1 MLMTDAVAAPRPA
14 AMVSPVSD
22 DAATSGTA
30 DELAWRFAAGE
41 PETLRAVFDR
51 HGPAVQ
57 RLARASLRDAADV
70 DDVVQATFVS
80 AWNGRHTYDPDKA
93 GMPAWLLGI
102 ARRRIVDLLRARGRQ
117 QRDNAAVAAV
127 APTDEAAAE
136 SPERVLDRLIIADEL
151 TRLPDPQREV
161 LRLAFYADL
170 THTQIA
176 EHTGMPL
183 GTVKSHLRR
192 GMQSLRSQ
200 LDRIPEEVN
209 DDAPRPRPT
218 RAARP

>member
-1 MLMTDAVAAPRPA
+1 M
-14 AMVSPVSD
+14 SD
-22 DAATSGTA
+22 D
-30 DELAWRFAAGE
+30 DLAWRFAAGE

-57 RLARASLRDAADV
+57 RLARASLSDGADV

-80 AWNGRHTYDPDKA
+80 AWSGRHTYDPEKA
-93 GMPAWLLGI
+93 GLLAWLLGI

-117 QRDNAAVAAV
+117 HRDSAAAAAV
-127 APTDEAAAE
+127 APAAEVVAE
-136 SPERVLDRLIIADEL
+136 SPERVLDRLVIADEL

-161 LRLAFYADL
+161 LHLAFYADL

-176 EHTGMPL
+176 ERTGLPL

-192 GMQSLRSQ
+192 GMQHLRSQ
-200 LDRIPEEVN
+200 LDRAPEEVT
-209 DDAPRPRPT
+209 DDAPGPRSA

>member
-1 MLMTDAVAAPRPA
+1 M
-14 AMVSPVSD
+14 SD
-22 DAATSGTA
+22 HAATNGTA
-30 DELAWRFAAGE
+30 DDLAWRFAAGE

-57 RLARASLRDAADV
+57 RLARVSLRDPADV

-80 AWNGRHTYDPDKA
+80 AWSGRHTYDPAKA
-93 GMPAWLLGI
+93 GLPAWLLGI

-117 QRDNAAVAAV
+117 QRDSAAAAAV
-127 APTDEAAAE
+127 APVEEAVAE
-136 SPERVLDRLIIADEL
+136 SPERVLDRLVIADEL

-176 EHTGMPL
+176 ERTGLPL

-200 LDRIPEEVN
+200 LDRTPEEVT
-209 DDAPRPRPT
+209 DAAPGPRSA

>member
-1 MLMTDAVAAPRPA
+1 M
-14 AMVSPVSD
+14 SD
-22 DAATSGTA
+22 DAATNGTA
-30 DELAWRFAAGE
+30 DDLAWRFAAGE

-57 RLARASLRDAADV
+57 RLARVSLRDPADV

-80 AWNGRHTYDPDKA
+80 AWSGRHTYDPAKA
-93 GMPAWLLGI
+93 GLPAWLLGI

-117 QRDNAAVAAV
+117 QRDSAAAAAV
-127 APTDEAAAE
+127 APVGEAVAE
-136 SPERVLDRLIIADEL
+136 SPERVLDRLVIADEL

-176 EHTGMPL
+176 ERTGLPL

-200 LDRIPEEVN
+200 LDRTPEEVT
-209 DDAPRPRPT
+209 DAAPGPRSA

>member
-1 MLMTDAVAAPRPA
+1 MLMTESVASPPPAARVSSVSEDAV
-14 AMVSPVSD
+14 S
-22 DAATSGTA
+22 SGTA
-30 DELAWRFAAGE
+30 DDLAWRFAAGE

-57 RLARASLRDAADV
+57 RLARASLRDPADV

-80 AWNGRHTYDPDKA
+80 AWSGRHTYDPDKA
-93 GMPAWLLGI
+93 GLLAWLLGI
-102 ARRRIVDLLRARGRQ
+102 TRRRVVDLLRARGRQ
-117 QRDNAAVAAV
+117 QRDSDAVAAA
-127 APTDEAAAE
+127 APAEEAVAE
-136 SPERVLDRLIIADEL
+136 SPERVLDRLVVVDGL

-161 LRLAFYADL
+161 LQLAFYADL

-176 EHTGMPL
+176 EQTGLPL

-192 GMQSLRSQ
+192 GMQNLRSQ
-200 LDRIPEEVN
+200 LDRAPEEVN
-209 DDAPRPRPT
+209 DVAPGSRSA